1 MSKIIPSDVE
11 LNDLSEKASIANIET
26 PSVSS
31 GNFLKRTF
39 NVSPLVIG
47 AVTTGSFALVLTLG
61 VISGVLLRECEKNSF
76 LEANSSYSN
85 KSNFFAL
92 KIDSTIINPTDYL
105 TNTTDYLSD
114 ITETTDSISV
124 TNFVSYTDPISSTET
139 VAYSSVDPTDSFTSI
154 DPLGTS
160 SSEDPTDSFTSIDSL
175 GTSSSEDPTD
185 SSNYSTTPIFFTFTI
200 PTEIKS
206 TTTNYTLVD
215 LITGLTLPTITSATS
230 KTSSKPIIPS
240 DFRLSGNI
248 KPTNYD
254 LTIKTYFQPYSIR
267 TNDDEYF
274 EGTVKI
280 SIRLDNDADFIR
292 LHVDKSLLIYDQ
304 IKISDDLGNTST
316 YKNESSN
323 YKEHEL
329 YEIDLGETLSAG
341 DYVLEMEFSGRFGNL
356 YGFYKSKYTENDM
369 TK

>member
-61 VISGVLLRECEKNSF
+61 VISGVLLRECEKNSL

-92 KIDSTIINPTDYL
+92 KIDSTIIPTDYL
-105 TNTTDYLSD
+105 TD
-114 ITETTDSISV
+114 ITETTDDISV

-139 VAYSSVDPTDSFTSI
+139 VAYSSVVSTSI
-154 DPLGTS
+154 DSLGTS
-160 SSEDPTDSFTSIDSL
+160 SSEDPIDSTSIDSL

-356 YGFYKSKYTENDM
+356 YGFHKSKYTENDI